1 MALLDVVVKGITNAS
16 KAWTEDDG
24 LVLSTRQRF
33 TTAEVNAGATV
44 LAAVDGFQYQLVD
57 ATLIAI
63 GGSAS
68 GATSVRI
75 SATQSS
81 STVHLVTALVAALT
95 ENTIAKPFSS
105 NVSVL
110 AAGAS
115 FVANDVNTAVTVN
128 ANGTLATSTA
138 VDVILTYR
146 LVRA

>member
-1 MALLDVVVKGITNAS
+1 MALLPVQVRGITNAS
-16 KAWTEDDG
+16 PAWVDADG

-33 TTAEVNAGATV
+33 TTAEVNAGVTI
-44 LAAVDGFQYQLVD
+44 LAAVPKYQYQLVD

-75 SATQSS
+75 SATQSA